1 MNPTGDVNKVRIG
14 LVGKPNVGKSTFFS
28 AATLAKVDI
37 ANYPFCTIEPN
48 VGVAFV
54 SARLHCPCK
63 DIRAKL
69 EQEGRLEPTSP
80 DDPRQGSLC
89 EPRTGSCVG
98 HMRLVPCFLVDIAGL
113 VPGASE
119 GRGRGNAFLADLA
132 NCNALIQVVD
142 AAGSTDLEG
151 NPQGLN
157 QSAEVARARVN
168 EEIEFLAL
176 ELDAWIAG
184 LLMDG
189 WARGVRRVQ
198 AEGDKGL
205 VSFIHERLTGLGA
218 TLQSVSLAHDAF
230 RIEQPSL
237 GSPWD
242 WDGAVISSLAVHLRK
257 ALFPIHIAA
266 NKFDVAPEGVLQG
279 VEANGCI
286 IPCMADVEL
295 GLRRAAGADLIE
307 YTPGLTTFS
316 FSESSTL
323 NEAQIK
329 ALAHMKERLETNNGT
344 GVATMLDT
352 VLFDELE
359 HIVVYP
365 VQDENRWTDGDG
377 KVLPDALVVP
387 SGIQAKALAYKVH
400 SDLGD
405 GFIRGVDGRTRR
417 VVGADHELQDGDV
430 LKIHAK
436 A

>member
-1 MNPTGDVNKVRIG
+1 MDKVRIG

-54 SARLHCPCK
+54 AARLDCPCK
-63 DIRAKL
+63 DIRSKL
-69 EQEGRLEPTSP
+69 ETEGRIEPVQI

-89 EPRTGSCVG
+89 EPRTGSCVA
-98 HMRLVPCFLVDIAGL
+98 HRRLVPCFLVDIAGL

-132 NCNALIQVVD
+132 NCNALVQVVD

-157 QSAEVARARVN
+157 QPVEVARSRVV
-168 EEIEFLAL
+168 EEIEFLGL

-184 LLMDG
+184 LLGDG
-189 WARGVRRVQ
+189 WTRGVRRVQ
-198 AEGDKGL
+198 AEGEKGL

-218 TLQSVSLAHDAF
+218 TLSSVSLAYEAF
-230 RIEQPSL
+230 RSEHADL

-242 WDGAVISSLAVHLRK
+242 WTEAIIANLAVHLRK

-266 NKFDVAPEGVLQG
+266 NKFDVAPEGVLEG
-279 VEANGCI
+279 VTANGCI

-295 GLRRAAGADLIE
+295 GLRRASGADLIA
-307 YTPGLTTFS
+307 YVPGSKDFEFKDASL
-316 FSESSTL
+316 L
-323 NEAQIK
+323 NEAQKK
-329 ALAHMKERLETNNGT
+329 ALVHMKERLSSNRGT

-352 VLFDELE
+352 VLFDELD

-365 VQDENRWTDGDG
+365 VQDEARWVDGDG
-377 KVLPDALVVP
+377 KVLPDAFVVP
-387 SGIQAKALAYKVH
+387 SNIHAKALAYKVH
-400 SDLGD
+400 SDLGE

-417 VVGADHELQDGDV
+417 VVGSDYELQDGDV

-436 A
+436 S

>member
-1 MNPTGDVNKVRIG
+1 MDKVRIG

-54 SARLHCPCK
+54 AARLDCPCK
-63 DIRAKL
+63 DIRSKL
-69 EQEGRLEPTSP
+69 ETEGRIDPVQD

-89 EPRTGSCVG
+89 EPRTGSCVA
-98 HMRLVPCFLVDIAGL
+98 HRRLVPCFLVDIAGL

-157 QSAEVARARVN
+157 QPVEVARSRVN
-168 EEIEFLAL
+168 EEIEFLGL

-184 LLMDG
+184 LLGDG
-189 WARGVRRVQ
+189 WTRGVRRVQ
-198 AEGDKGL
+198 AEGEKGL

-218 TLQSVSLAHDAF
+218 TLSSVSLAYEAF
-230 RIEQPSL
+230 RSEHSEL

-242 WDGAVISSLAVHLRK
+242 WSETIIANLAVHLRK

-266 NKFDVAPEGVLQG
+266 NKFDVAPEGVLDG
-279 VEANGCI
+279 VAANGCI

-295 GLRRAAGADLIE
+295 GLRRASGADLIA
-307 YTPGLTTFS
+307 YVPGSKDFEFKDASL
-316 FSESSTL
+316 L
-323 NEAQIK
+323 NEAQKK
-329 ALAHMKERLETNNGT
+329 ALVHMKERLSSNQGT

-352 VLFDELE
+352 VLFDELD

-365 VQDENRWTDGDG
+365 VQDEARWMDGDG
-377 KVLPDALVVP
+377 KVLPDAFVVP
-387 SGIQAKALAYKVH
+387 ASIHAKALAYKVH
-400 SDLGD
+400 TDLGD

-417 VVGADHELQDGDV
+417 VVGSDYEMQDGDV

-436 A
+436 S

>member
-1 MNPTGDVNKVRIG
+1 M
-14 LVGKPNVGKSTFFS
+14 
-28 AATLAKVDI
+28 
-37 ANYPFCTIEPN
+37 
-48 VGVAFV
+48 
-54 SARLHCPCK
+54 
-63 DIRAKL
+63 
-69 EQEGRLEPTSP
+69 
-80 DDPRQGSLC
+80 C
-89 EPRTGSCVG
+89 EPRTGSCVA
-98 HMRLVPCFLVDIAGL
+98 HRRLVPCFLVDIAGL

-157 QSAEVARARVN
+157 QPVEVARSRVN
-168 EEIEFLAL
+168 EEIEFLGL

-184 LLMDG
+184 LLGDG
-189 WARGVRRVQ
+189 WTRGVRRVQ
-198 AEGDKGL
+198 AEGEKGL

-218 TLQSVSLAHDAF
+218 TLSSVSLAYEAF
-230 RIEQPSL
+230 RSEHADL

-242 WDGAVISSLAVHLRK
+242 WTEAIIANLAVHLRK

-279 VEANGCI
+279 VVANGCI

-295 GLRRAAGADLIE
+295 GLRRASGADLIA
-307 YTPGLTTFS
+307 YVPGSKDFEFRDASL
-316 FSESSTL
+316 L
-323 NEAQIK
+323 NEAQKK
-329 ALAHMKERLETNNGT
+329 ALVHMKERLSSNQGT

-352 VLFDELE
+352 VLFDELD

-365 VQDENRWTDGDG
+365 VQDEARWMDGDG
-377 KVLPDALVVP
+377 KVLPDAFVVP
-387 SGIQAKALAYKVH
+387 SNIQAKALAYKVH
-400 SDLGD
+400 TDLGE

-417 VVGADHELQDGDV
+417 VVGADYELQDGDV

-436 A
+436 S

>member
-1 MNPTGDVNKVRIG
+1 MDKVRIG

-54 SARLHCPCK
+54 AARLDCPCK
-63 DIRAKL
+63 DIRSKL
-69 EQEGRLEPTSP
+69 ETEGRIEPVQD

-89 EPRTGSCVG
+89 EPRTGSCVA
-98 HMRLVPCFLVDIAGL
+98 HRRLVPCFLVDIAGL

-157 QSAEVARARVN
+157 QPVEVARSRVN
-168 EEIEFLAL
+168 EEIEFLGL

-184 LLMDG
+184 LLGDG
-189 WARGVRRVQ
+189 WTRGVRRVQ
-198 AEGDKGL
+198 AEGEKGL

-218 TLQSVSLAHDAF
+218 TLSSVSLAYEAF
-230 RIEQPSL
+230 RSEHPEL

-242 WDGAVISSLAVHLRK
+242 WSETIIANLAVHLRK
-257 ALFPIHIAA
+257 ALFPIHTAA
-266 NKFDVAPEGVLQG
+266 NKFDVAPEGVLDG
-279 VEANGCI
+279 VAANGCI

-295 GLRRAAGADLIE
+295 GLRRASGADLIA
-307 YTPGLTTFS
+307 YVPGSKDFEFKDASL
-316 FSESSTL
+316 L
-323 NEAQIK
+323 NEAQKK
-329 ALAHMKERLETNNGT
+329 ALVHMKERLSSNQGT

-352 VLFDELE
+352 VLFDELD

-365 VQDENRWTDGDG
+365 VQDEARWMDGDG
-377 KVLPDALVVP
+377 KVLPDAFVVP
-387 SGIQAKALAYKVH
+387 ASIHAKALAYKVH
-400 SDLGD
+400 TDLGD

-417 VVGADHELQDGDV
+417 VVGSDYEMQDGDV

-436 A
+436 S

>member
-1 MNPTGDVNKVRIG
+1 MRIG

-54 SARLHCPCK
+54 AARLDCPCK
-63 DIRAKL
+63 DIRSKL
-69 EQEGRLEPTSP
+69 ETEGRIEPVQD

-89 EPRTGSCVG
+89 EPRTGSCVA
-98 HMRLVPCFLVDIAGL
+98 HRRLVPCFLVDIAGL

-157 QSAEVARARVN
+157 QPVEVARSRVN
-168 EEIEFLAL
+168 EEIEFLGL

-184 LLMDG
+184 LLGDG
-189 WARGVRRVQ
+189 WTRGVRRVQ
-198 AEGDKGL
+198 AEGEKGL

-218 TLQSVSLAHDAF
+218 TLSSVSLAYEAF
-230 RIEQPSL
+230 RSEHADL

-242 WDGAVISSLAVHLRK
+242 WTEAIIANLAVHLRK

-279 VEANGCI
+279 VVANGCI

-295 GLRRAAGADLIE
+295 GLRRASGADLIA
-307 YTPGLTTFS
+307 YVPGSKDFEFRDASL
-316 FSESSTL
+316 L
-323 NEAQIK
+323 NEAQKK
-329 ALAHMKERLETNNGT
+329 ALVHMKERLSSNQGT

-352 VLFDELE
+352 VLFDELD

-365 VQDENRWTDGDG
+365 VQDEARWVDGDG
-377 KVLPDALVVP
+377 KVLPDAFVVP
-387 SGIQAKALAYKVH
+387 SNIQAKALAYKVH
-400 SDLGD
+400 TDLGE

-417 VVGADHELQDGDV
+417 VVGADYELQDGDV

-436 A
+436 S